1 MAARNVNL
9 DWQVFGNDH
18 LRVCRGVI
26 IKMQRLTPDSR
37 KKGRKKQHFG
47 GEINNKNFQFK
58 SNRKTAYA
66 L

>member
-1 MAARNVNL
+1 MKTTNRTFNVP
-9 DWQVFGNDH
+9 GNGQQPD
-18 LRVCRGVI
+18 
-26 IKMQRLTPDSR
+26 KQLTPDSR